1 MDLDGRLAG
10 KVALITGGTRGI
22 GKELVER
29 FAREGASVVFTGR
42 STDAGEQVESD
53 ARARGHA
60 VRFARGSAAVE
71 ADVAAAV
78 ETAVREFGSLT
89 TVVNNAA
96 ATHLTGPGRPDTF
109 GVVDVPTEVFDE
121 VVRTGLYGTFWAA
134 KYAIPHLK
142 AAGGG
147 AIINIS
153 ATTSLLAAPGRP
165 SYQSSKGA
173 INALTREIA
182 VHYGPSRIRC
192 NAIVVGFTN
201 TGEEEMRKMMANP
214 ALVAELQRTIPY
226 PRVGL
231 PSDIASGAVYLASDE
246 GEFVTGVL
254 LPIDGGLTCHIDL
267 PDVASALAYG
277 D

>member
-1 MDLDGRLAG
+1 MDRTGRLAG

-22 GKELVER
+22 GRELVER
-29 FAREGASVVFTGR
+29 FAREGARVVFTGR
-42 STDAGEQVESD
+42 SADAGEQIEKD
-53 ARARGHA
+53 ARSRGEA

-71 ADVAAAV
+71 ADVQSAV
-78 ETAVREFGSLT
+78 QTAVAEFGSLT

-96 ATHLTGPGRPDTF
+96 ATHLTGPGRPDTV
-109 GVVDVPTEVFDE
+109 GVVDVPTEVLDE
-121 VVRTGLYGTFWAA
+121 VVRTGLYGSFWAA
-134 KYAIPHLK
+134 KYAIPHMQ

-153 ATTSLLAAPGRP
+153 ATTSILAAPGRP

-201 TGEEEMRKMMANP
+201 TGGEEMSKMMANP
-214 ALVAELQRTIPY
+214 AMVAELRRTIPY

-267 PDVASALAYG
+267 PDVASVVAYG